1 LERKVARTKNDQKTK
16 MMSLPQSKNSAID
29 QKIFKILADVQART
43 ILFSI
48 VKKGKTTIDL
58 FEEHRIPI
66 STIYK
71 KITELEDL
79 DLIMI
84 EKYIIANRGKRFKVY
99 RSKINEA
106 AVRIQSLD
114 PVVNLFPNSNK
125 TMLDHD

>member
-1 LERKVARTKNDQKTK
+1 MMESK
-16 MMSLPQSKNSAID
+16 MSLPQLNSEMD
-29 QKIFKILADVQART
+29 QKILRLLADVQART